1 MHNMVYVIAVLS
13 HLIQQ
18 DTVAWAILIDYET
31 EFRAGGGDLVR
42 FRGFLQGLYA
52 AGLLPEPDFNEF
64 ESLLTEDPTQL
75 ARGRGPLELGTRRA
89 IEQRITI
96 AAAEA
101 LVEAGCRITVVEGD
115 RMLLVDSTDPI
126 AVDASLHEAGEPGF
140 RVKREVGGTVEE
152 GWVDFVGEKGIEV
165 TADANLKL
173 EGVLQSANQLAKQIG
188 LWSTVAG

>member
-1 MHNMVYVIAVLS
+1 MHNLIYVIAVLS

-18 DTVAWAILIDYET
+18 DTVAWKILVDYET

-64 ESLLTEDPTQL
+64 ESLLTEDPTQP
-75 ARGRGPLELGTRRA
+75 ASEPLDRESRRA

-101 LVEAGCRITVVEGD
+101 LVGAGCCITVVEGD
-115 RMLLVDSTDPI
+115 RMLLIDSTDPI
-126 AVDASLHEAGEPGF
+126 AVDASLSEAGEPGF
-140 RVKREVGGTVEE
+140 RVKREVDGRVEE

-165 TADANLKL
+165 TADAKLKL
-173 EGVLQSANQLAKQIG
+173 EDALQPANQLARLIG
-188 LWSTVAG
+188 LWSAVSG

>member
-1 MHNMVYVIAVLS
+1 MHNLVYVIAVLS

-18 DTVAWAILIDYET
+18 DTVAWEILIDYET

-52 AGLLPEPDFNEF
+52 AGLLLGTDFNEF
-64 ESLLTEDPTQL
+64 ELLLTEEPTQS
-75 ARGRGPLELGTRRA
+75 ANEPMDRESRRA

-101 LVEAGCRITVVEGD
+101 LVGAGCSITVMEGEQTT
-115 RMLLVDSTDPI
+115 LVDSTDPI
-126 AVDASLHEAGEPGF
+126 AVDAALSAAGEPGF
-140 RVKREVGGTVEE
+140 RVRREVDGKVEE

-165 TADANLKL
+165 TAAPKLKL
-173 EGVLQSANQLAKQIG
+173 EDALQQANQLARLIG
-188 LWSTVAG
+188 LWSAVSG

>member
-1 MHNMVYVIAVLS
+1 MHNLVYVIAVLS

-18 DTVAWAILIDYET
+18 DTVAWATLIDYET
-31 EFRAGGGDLVR
+31 EFRAGRGDLVR
-42 FRGFLQGLYA
+42 FRGFLQELYA

-64 ESLLTEDPTQL
+64 ECLLTEDPTQP
-75 ARGRGPLELGTRRA
+75 ASEPIDRETRRA

-101 LVEAGCRITVVEGD
+101 LVAAGCRITVVDGD

-140 RVKREVGGTVEE
+140 RVKREVGGRVEE

-165 TADANLKL
+165 TAEANLKL

-188 LWSTVAG
+188 LWSTVAV